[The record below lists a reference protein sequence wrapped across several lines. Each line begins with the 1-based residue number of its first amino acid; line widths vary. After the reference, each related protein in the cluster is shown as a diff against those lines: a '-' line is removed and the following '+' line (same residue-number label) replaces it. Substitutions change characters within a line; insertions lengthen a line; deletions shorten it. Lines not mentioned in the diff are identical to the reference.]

1 MCGRATGWRGELRLA
16 KLSLAVSDSFL
27 PERRN
32 IGNEETRRRDDERKR
47 GRKREDAEGP
57 TIALRA
63 VSPRFLPRSGILRPV
78 KRVTDFQF
86 FIKLHATSS
95 RSNSLSRLSPHPRL
109 LCTFCSPS
117 LLIFPLY
124 FSFLFLPSFSLREEK
139 LQAKPENADRE
150 ST

>member
-27 PERRN
+27 PKRRN
-32 IGNEETRRRDDERKR
+32 IGRRKRDDKTTR
-47 GRKREDAEGP
+47 GSEGGREDAEGP

-86 FIKLHATSS
+86 FMKLHATSS